1 MNIVNFKKEEWCTN
15 VCQQEGRLNLEL
27 HAAFT
32 QEALEA
38 RNRQRNFRLLF
49 STDLLRTG
57 AEEEGL

>member
-1 MNIVNFKKEEWCTN
+1 MNIVNFKEEEWCTN

-38 RNRQRNFRLLF
+38 ISRQRRDTLDFAFHKSSENW
-49 STDLLRTG
+49 S
-57 AEEEGL
+57 